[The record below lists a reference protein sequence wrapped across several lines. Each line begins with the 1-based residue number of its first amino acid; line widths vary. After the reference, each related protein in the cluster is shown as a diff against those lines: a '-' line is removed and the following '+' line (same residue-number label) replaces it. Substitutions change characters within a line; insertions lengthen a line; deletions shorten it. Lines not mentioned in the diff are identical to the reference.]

1 MESKEHGDGIM
12 LIQTFVLTVI
22 NNEWKNIK
30 HHKIIDRISE
40 ETASVII
47 QVSKAWG
54 FIRTY
59 GGHVSHLFI
68 HLNSLINIL

>member
-47 QVSKAWG
+47 QVSKA
-54 FIRTY
+54 
-59 GGHVSHLFI
+59 
-68 HLNSLINIL
+68 